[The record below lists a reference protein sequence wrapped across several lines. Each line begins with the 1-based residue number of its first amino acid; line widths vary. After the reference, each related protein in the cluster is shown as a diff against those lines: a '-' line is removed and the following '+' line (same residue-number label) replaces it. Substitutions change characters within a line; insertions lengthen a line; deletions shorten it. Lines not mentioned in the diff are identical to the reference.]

1 MRVSVILIAL
11 LPCLLSSVYAES
23 KSRYGKQNVP
33 ADLQQSTLVCSV
45 DQCVYLMTEDAKL
58 KQKLEAMDSRLN
70 QVTYKLKT
78 AETQLGVLKQENK
91 DLSKELTSLGSRLKS
106 AEQKQGEQQA
116 QIEALKKLPSGRTN
130 VVFSA
135 SLRSFG
141 NVGPFKT
148 ETTLKYSNV
157 FTNVGKGYDSN
168 TGTFTVPVSGVYLFM
183 FYNHAL
189 GAKATYLTLTRN
201 GQRVVTTGHH
211 RNTFE
216 SSHNGANAITLQLMK
231 GDKMCIRLW
240 AENWVFDDDK
250 NYTTFTGILLFT
262 V

>member
-11 LPCLLSSVYAES
+11 LSCLLSSVYAES

-58 KQKLEAMDSRLN
+58 KEKLEAMDSRLN
-70 QVTYKLKT
+70 QVTYRLKT

-91 DLSKELTSLGSRLKS
+91 
-106 AEQKQGEQQA
+106 
-116 QIEALKKLPSGRTN
+116 GRTN

-216 SSHNGANAITLQLMK
+216 SSHNGANAITLQLRK